1 MDEQSYNLL
10 NKIFSNPI
18 NEISRKVHFKE
29 KNSSYPEIEIH
40 LLKYKLLTKIIR
52 VLNNEIEIIKGK
64 QLFDY
69 DTQRKM
75 KFHII
80 IPGFIDQE
88 KDKNILYNI
97 LDYYSDI

>member
-40 LLKYKLLTKIIR
+40 LLKYKLLFY
-52 VLNNEIEIIKGK
+52 V
-64 QLFDY
+64 
-69 DTQRKM
+69 
-75 KFHII
+75 
-80 IPGFIDQE
+80 
-88 KDKNILYNI
+88 NIY
-97 LDYYSDI
+97 